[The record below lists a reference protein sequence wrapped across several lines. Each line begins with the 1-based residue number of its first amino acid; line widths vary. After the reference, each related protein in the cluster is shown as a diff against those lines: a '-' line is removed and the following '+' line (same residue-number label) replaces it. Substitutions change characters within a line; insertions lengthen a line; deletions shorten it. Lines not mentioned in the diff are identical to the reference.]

1 MAIFTPMFKYKL
13 ISLLFFVLVV
23 FSMTNAVAQEVDFEL
38 LTKIVK
44 RGNSKDLVMQ
54 FSKTVEL
61 NIDGEEASYSQA
73 QAEAILK
80 DFFGKDAPIAFT
92 INHKGSS
99 KGGLPYA
106 IGEYKNES
114 GTYRVWIRLKT
125 ENGRNLVYEM
135 SFIKE
140 KS

>member
-1 MAIFTPMFKYKL
+1 M
-13 ISLLFFVLVV
+13 LLFVAVGV
-23 FSMTNAVAQEVDFEL
+23 SMTDAVAQEVDFEL
-38 LTKIVK
+38 LTKIIK
-44 RGNSKDLVMQ
+44 SGNSKDLVKQ

-73 QAEAILK
+73 QAEAVLK
-80 DFFGKDAPIAFT
+80 DFFGKNAPLAFT

-106 IGEYKNES
+106 IGEYENDS
-114 GTYRVWIRLKT
+114 GNYRVWIRLKSDK
-125 ENGRNLVYEM
+125 GRNLVYEM

-140 KS
+140 

>member
-1 MAIFTPMFKYKL
+1 MFKYRL
-13 ISLLFFVLVV
+13 ISLVIFIVAGV
-23 FSMTNAVAQEVDFEL
+23 STTNAVGQEVDFEL
-38 LTKIVK
+38 LTKIIK
-44 RGNSKDLVMQ
+44 SGNSKDLVKQ

-80 DFFGKDAPIAFT
+80 DFFGKNAPLAFA

-114 GTYRVWIRLKT
+114 GIYRVWIRLKP

-140 KS
+140 

>member
-1 MAIFTPMFKYKL
+1 MFKYKL
-13 ISLLFFVLVV
+13 ISLLIFVAAGFLT
-23 FSMTNAVAQEVDFEL
+23 TNTVAQEVDFEL
-38 LTKIVK
+38 LTKIIK
-44 RGNSKDLVMQ
+44 SGNAKDLVKQ

-80 DFFGKDAPIAFT
+80 DFFGKNAPIAFT

-114 GTYRVWIRLKT
+114 GTYRVWIRLKP
-125 ENGRNLVYEM
+125 ESGRNQVYEM

-140 KS
+140 SN